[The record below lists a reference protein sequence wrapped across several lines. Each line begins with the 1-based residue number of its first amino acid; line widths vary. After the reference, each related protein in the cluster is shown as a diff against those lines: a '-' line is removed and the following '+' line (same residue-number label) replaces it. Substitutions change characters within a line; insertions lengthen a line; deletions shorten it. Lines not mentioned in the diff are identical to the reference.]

1 MGEHEHDC
9 PCPSCV
15 EDRVRLAA
23 DAVVQA
29 ADLAFSRQMTE
40 RDAEIMEAP
49 LARIALAVLAHRKA
63 KAEQAKGAS
72 RG

>member
-15 EDRVRLAA
+15 EDRVRITAEDVVKAA
-23 DAVVQA
+23 DAWERSRAGSTTDA
-29 ADLAFSRQMTE
+29 AWYAAC
-40 RDAEIMEAP
+40 DA
-49 LARIALAVLAHRKA
+49 LGIAVEAHRKA
-63 KAEQAKGAS
+63 LAEQAKEAS